1 MGKGYSQTRIS
12 PTSITKRARTHT
24 HTHNILSGLG
34 GGGGGCPTPKNRPPY
49 VPGYDYRI
57 MIFTQD
63 DIRTSLEQHHRPEV
77 VLLLCDVT
85 TLF

>member
-1 MGKGYSQTRIS
+1 MLQTHIINNGEKTLLRIYS
-12 PTSITKRARTHT
+12 
-24 HTHNILSGLG
+24 G
-34 GGGGGCPTPKNRPPY
+34 
-49 VPGYDYRI
+49 
-57 MIFTQD
+57 FTQD

>member
-1 MGKGYSQTRIS
+1 MYYTWE
-12 PTSITKRARTHT
+12 
-24 HTHNILSGLG
+24 G
-34 GGGGGCPTPKNRPPY
+34 GGGSY
-49 VPGYDYRI
+49 VEKGKLNLEKKKKKYEKVEGREYIRRGKEKRI
-57 MIFTQD
+57 RNGIYSGFTQD